1 VSSTSAFGK
10 NIAPAAADAVSKR
23 LVANGTNVD
32 LQWSEGS
39 YRGFF
44 TLELTTERATA
55 TYYAM
60 RNVSYPN
67 LDGFVSAVF
76 EVEAGTCWEASVA

>member
-1 VSSTSAFGK
+1 VKINT
-10 NIAPAAADAVSKR
+10 
-23 LVANGTNVD
+23 D

-44 TLELTTERATA
+44 TLAVNADALTA

-60 RNVSYPN
+60 KNVTYAN
-67 LDGFVSAVF
+67 LDGFESAVF
-76 EVEAGTCWEASVA
+76 HVKKGE